1 MTFNNLLFGTAGIPI
16 GTPDRNTLNGVAFVR
31 KLGLDVMELE
41 FVRMINISKQVAP
54 DVKEVAKK
62 NDVTLTCHAPYY
74 INLSSNEKAKARASV
89 GRILNSARIAKLCG
103 AFSVCFHA
111 AFYQKSEPEKVYGNV
126 KDAMEEIIETLK
138 DEGNDIWVRPE
149 TTGKATQFGSL
160 KEILNLSAELDNVMP
175 CIDFSHLCARENGK
189 VNSYSEF
196 SKVLEEVEKVL
207 GRKGLENMHAHI
219 SGIEYGEKGERKHL
233 VLKDSEFRYEELL
246 KALKEFKVKGVVI
259 CESPNIEEDALL
271 MQKSFERI

>member
-1 MTFNNLLFGTAGIPI
+1 MGFDKLLFGTAGIPI
-16 GTPDRNTLNGVAFVR
+16 TTPDRNTVNGVAFVR
-31 KLGLDVMELE
+31 ELGLDVMELE

-54 DVKEVAKK
+54 DVREVAKK

-74 INLSSNEKAKARASV
+74 INLSSHEKAKARASV
-89 GRILNSARIAKLCG
+89 DRILNSARIAKLCG

-111 AFYQKSEPEKVYGNV
+111 GFYQKEEPKKVYDKIKEG
-126 KDAMEEIIETLK
+126 MEEIIETLK
-138 DEGNDIWVRPE
+138 DENNDIWVRPE

-160 KEILNLSAELDNVMP
+160 KEILNLSTELDNVMP

-207 GRKGLENMHAHI
+207 GKKGLENMHIHV

-233 VLKDSEFRYEELL
+233 VLKNSEFRYEELL

-271 MQKSFERI
+271 MKKSFERF

>member
-1 MTFNNLLFGTAGIPI
+1 MGFDKLLFGTAGIPI
-16 GTPDRNTLNGVAFVR
+16 TTPDRNTVNGVAFVR
-31 KLGLDVMELE
+31 ELGLDVMELE
-41 FVRMINISKQVAP
+41 FVRMINISKQTAP
-54 DVKEVAKK
+54 DVMEVAKK
-62 NDVTLTCHAPYY
+62 SDVTLTCHAPYY

-89 GRILNSARIAKLCG
+89 DRILNSARIAKLCG

-111 AFYQKSEPEKVYGNV
+111 GFYQKEEPKKVYDKIKEG
-126 KDAMEEIIETLK
+126 MEEIIETLK
-138 DEGNDIWVRPE
+138 DENNDIWVRPE

-160 KEILNLSAELDNVMP
+160 KEILNLSTELDNVMP

-207 GRKGLENMHAHI
+207 GKKGLENMHMHI

-233 VLKDSEFRYEELL
+233 VLKNSEFRYEELL

-271 MQKSFERI
+271 MKKTFERF